1 MKVSLISA
9 YLLINATI
17 ISAQTLKVE
26 PSKQAPRIKAQST
39 KVLSQEPLKPDV
51 PTVQAPLPATG
62 PSGMGAIR
70 LGMSKDALMALSVD
84 EPVRLVSE
92 LTRIVKKTDSS
103 LGVEEFEGLIAVTL
117 RDKPVEA
124 NFTFK
129 DGGLQLLSL
138 RIAGEDTFI
147 ESLATKIAVQYG
159 AGKVDDS
166 RTEKQCIFRNGNSIT
181 IKSGYII
188 TSWSTLSV
196 DGKVIQT
203 SFANYTF
210 KSCPLNLG
218 DNLAFSMKSQIL
230 VISLEDQ
237 ANVSP
242 KNNLF

>member
-26 PSKQAPRIKAQST
+26 PSKQAPRIKAQSA

-92 LTRIVKKTDSS
+92 LTRVVKKTDSS

-129 DGGLQLLSL
+129 DGVLHLLSL

-159 AGKVDDS
+159 AGKVVDS
-166 RTEKQCIFRNGNSIT
+166 RGDRQCIFRNGNSFT
-181 IKSGYII
+181 IRHGFVVTTWFTPSA
-188 TSWSTLSV
+188 
-196 DGKVIQT
+196 DGKVIQA
-203 SFANYTF
+203 SFMDSTF
-210 KSCPLNLG
+210 KSC
-218 DNLAFSMKSQIL
+218 DLAVSIKSQTL
-230 VISLEDQ
+230 VIFLSEQ
-237 ANVSP
+237 VSVSP
-242 KNNLF
+242 KSSLF